1 MKKNNVFILI
11 GLFVIFLTF
20 QACKKDDPSSLGF
33 KMKAVDTGSQN
44 LKSSGAIT
52 LLPLNWDT
60 ALIVVSELEFEA
72 EYQESNSQGS
82 SEVKVQ
88 FEWEGNM
95 TLDLLAEPQVFAT
108 YELPDGTYDEI
119 ELKVKSK
126 DLPGSGDPNFY
137 LAGTISIPDAT
148 VPIVLIVNEDFE
160 IETKVE
166 DWVINTQNGSFYSGL
181 IEISL
186 GQLFNNITIQEL
198 IGATLVDG
206 RIVISSGINAGLYEK
221 IMENIGSS
229 GDCGQ
234 DDDDNGDDDDG
245 DD

>member
-1 MKKNNVFILI
+1 MKKNNVFVLI

-44 LKSSGAIT
+44 LKSTGAIT
-52 LLPLNWDT
+52 VLPLAWDT

-72 EYQESNSQGS
+72 EYHESNSQGS
-82 SEVKVQ
+82 SEVKV
-88 FEWEGNM
+88 EYNWEGNM

-108 YELPDGTYDEI
+108 FDLPDGTYDEI
-119 ELKVKSK
+119 ELKVQSK
-126 DLPGSGDPNFY
+126 EMPGSGDPNFY
-137 LAGTISIPDAT
+137 LSGTFNIPEAT
-148 VPIVLIVNEDFE
+148 IPIVLIVNEDFE

-166 DWVINTQNGSFYSGL
+166 DWVINTQNGSFYNGI

-186 GQLFNNITIQEL
+186 GQLFNGVTFQEL
-198 IGATLVDG
+198 VAAELVNG
-206 RIVISSGINAGLYEK
+206 RIVISSSVNVGLYVK

-229 GDCGQ
+229 GDCENDG
-234 DDDDNGDDDDG
+234 DDDDDDG